1 MMGHEGLVLYL
12 LTVYLAIIRG
22 FSLLFIDHKE
32 YARFSDSSSFRF
44 QLSIHS
50 VGDMQFCPIKLPKL
64 VLN

>member
-32 YARFSDSSSFRF
+32 YARFFPTMPDKH
-44 QLSIHS
+44 L
-50 VGDMQFCPIKLPKL
+50 
-64 VLN
+64 